1 MLVQKTVLTR
11 KNVCAFLLV
20 VALLLLSLPAGGS
33 LALAEDSEVFGENFN
48 SLTLGQKPANW
59 TGNPP
64 AADASAPTPYTAKAT
79 VETLAGYDSQVL
91 KFEKNGKS
99 TGNLQLERAFTGAG
113 TKSVLTY
120 KVRAEQT
127 NATVYLPSPKSGS
140 TAVAKFAMNGGNL
153 QYMKK
158 GASTW
163 TTIQPYASATWYSIK
178 LVLDADNDTFTLYL
192 NGEKLLTNEPMTDG
206 GAVTSFYLGLY
217 KDSIGTAYFDDF
229 QVVHYVPVTS
239 ASFSQSSYAWEV
251 GESEALPLTIVPT
264 EATDPSVVW
273 TSSNPGVATVTG
285 TGVVTGISAG
295 AATITAQPGDGLA
308 AVTATVQVTASS
320 SGTAVGDILSVSFD
334 GETTGAKPA
343 DWKVPAASAAVDPA
357 PTPYILSATVG
368 ELSGYAGKLLRLDKN
383 GKSTASYNI
392 EKTIIGATSKITMT
406 YKVRA
411 EQTDAVFYLPSLKS
425 GVAGS
430 TALKFAL
437 NGGQFAYM
445 KQGGTAWTNIQPF
458 VSGDWYD
465 VKIMLDADSGLFD
478 FYVDGVQ
485 KLSREPIEIG
495 GAPTSFYLG
504 VYKDSIGTAFFDEF
518 NMFAYQPAVSASF
531 PQASYDVAKDDSLFL
546 PLTFNPAHATVQ
558 SATWTSDH
566 PEIAS
571 VDEKGVVKGLQAGT
585 ATITAQPYEPI
596 SAAAVTVNV
605 IEVPLTGIAVTGPS
619 SVMPVGS
626 RAYAN
631 AVVTPANTTE
641 KILIWS
647 TLDASV
653 ATVDRYGELTAVGA
667 GTTKV
672 IAANAAGTISG
683 EAMVTVIN
691 RTVQQSLY
699 VAPNGDDGN
708 PGTLAAPFRTI
719 GRAQAAVRGL
729 NGSMTGDIRVIL
741 RGGTYTLSNK
751 LSFNELDSGSNG
763 YFVSYQSY
771 PGEEV
776 VVSGGQRITGW
787 TMYDSAKGIY
797 RAQVGTNFATR
808 QLFVDGV
815 RAVRARSAGGL
826 TNATK
831 IATGY
836 TSDDTSLAGFS
847 RVSDLEMVFQDLWSN
862 SRVKVQS
869 IGVTGGKAN
878 IVMQDPG
885 WTAVSVRGLS
895 SATVPVYYEN
905 AYELLDDAG
914 EWYLN
919 NGDGY
924 LYYKPRAWEDLRTA
938 EVTAP
943 VLEQL
948 MEIKGQSAD
957 LPVRNLQFQ
966 GIKFMYTTWMRPST
980 NLGHSDAQNNYLR
993 YSGTP
998 DELPDAAIE
1007 VELANTV
1014 NFIGNDFAKLGI
1026 TGLIMQ
1032 NGVQDSL
1039 VEGNRFYDISGGAV
1053 SVGQPISSDRQYYNP
1068 VDPRMIMKNDDI
1080 LNNLIYDIGVDFK
1093 SASAISAGYPLDMDI
1108 SNNEIYNIP
1117 YSGTH
1122 IGYGWDKNFD
1132 PVTDNVKIEDN
1143 MIYDL
1148 MGKGVRDGGAIYS
1161 LGTTGAS
1168 PEHKNLVSGNYI
1180 RNQMDDSAVLYADQS
1195 SAYWRY
1201 ENNVI
1206 DLSESPPWHGSK
1218 RWAMAWTN
1226 LIHDLDF
1233 VGNYTSDGYYVN
1245 AGVNNTFVGT
1255 TVVPDVQWPV
1265 GAQAIIANAGI
1276 TPGFAALGDGI
1287 VSRWS
1292 TDRINLAVGGSG
1304 HVAVTAKNGKDQ
1316 PLGTASSQLHYETLD
1331 PSVAVVDGTGMVTG
1345 MATGSTKVR
1354 ISIVNGT
1361 VLRQLE
1367 ADVYVGDSLT
1377 DIRLDDTTGN
1387 LLFAQAGTSQELHA
1401 YGNTAF
1407 GNRTELE
1414 HVTFTSLT
1422 PDIAEVSAE
1431 GLLTAHQA
1439 GSAILVMRGE
1449 FLGQQREGY
1458 YHVKVWADGSE
1469 ELYPFRDE
1477 LTNVDGWYIAPTA
1490 VNNVQKGQD
1499 SLTITTPNSG
1509 HAVYQ
1514 GRQFMN
1520 ELMDFQLK
1528 INATT
1533 SWYALLFGKQSPTL
1547 SYSHGDE
1554 DNYLVVISE
1563 AGIELQRYNKA
1574 QRTVIYGTIAGYTS
1588 LAGPAIPNT
1597 MLPFN
1602 TEHHVQLGTFKEAGG
1617 VRIKMLVDG
1626 VEIINYLD
1634 IAPEAIAKPG
1644 YFGIVSRN
1652 GSFTFRSSN
1661 EGEQPVVGLLM
1672 DGPSALQAGE
1682 SGQVTVRAMNEAGE
1696 VFEPVTGV
1704 TWVSSHPEVAGVDAV
1719 TGSVYAVS
1727 AGTTQIIA
1735 TYGGASRSLD
1745 VQVSTGSVLTWPA
1758 SAWVSGDPL
1767 DSGRAQ
1773 LQWGLPGG
1781 APVGMTGFAVYQR
1794 TVTQSVYTQV
1804 HAAELSSYSVTGDVY
1819 GYTAT
1824 GLLPGT
1830 TYVFRIAGLDGTGGI
1845 TASGLSV
1852 AIPVPQENMTSP
1864 SSSENPPAGTSSLA
1878 AVPAPQPS
1886 ADSIADGVR
1895 LVGGGL
1901 DAKDVILPGGT
1912 RGKQLTVAAAV
1923 LESAVEQ
1930 LKDGH
1935 RVIAIPANASGGA
1948 AVSVELPMGPLAGDG
1963 ARDAVLRVEGDGVAY
1978 TLPLQALDASG
1989 LAKSLGS
1996 RPEELTLRIMMLPDE
2011 SGAAQQALTRAG
2023 VTAVSAVMD
2032 FAVAVVGGG
2041 RTAEVKQFGSYVE
2054 RRLQVKA
2061 GVRAD
2066 QATAVRMDE
2075 NGRLSFVPMVL
2086 AFENG
2091 VEVAVLKRKGN
2102 STYAV
2107 VQAQS
2112 GRDFADMAGHWA
2124 QQDVA
2129 LMAAKLLVNGR
2140 DAHSFAPDAPV
2151 TRAEFATLL
2160 VRALGF
2166 DDAVGSPFGDVRASD
2181 WFAGAVGAAAQAGLV
2196 DGLGDGRFA
2205 PGDAITRQQMAMM
2218 LVRAAAAAGA
2228 AGAGSGAA
2236 AEPAFMDAAG
2246 IAAWA
2251 QSAVGEATA
2260 LGLLSGEPSGRFAPQ
2275 APTTRAQAAVAVKRL
2290 LLQAGFMN

>member
-1 MLVQKTVLTR
+1 MFAQKTVLTR

-20 VALLLLSLPAGGS
+20 VALLMLSLPVGGS
-33 LALAEDSEVFGENFN
+33 LVLAEGSEVFSENFD
-48 SLTLGQKPANW
+48 SSTLGQKPASW

-64 AADASAPTPYTAKAT
+64 AADASAPTPYVAKAT
-79 VETLAGYDSQVL
+79 VETLAGYDSQTL

-99 TGNLQLERAFTGAG
+99 TGNLLLERAFAASGA
-113 TKSVLTY
+113 KSVLTY

-127 NATVYLPSPKSGS
+127 NAAVYLPWPKSG
-140 TAVAKFAMNGGNL
+140 TTTLAKLALNGGNF

-163 TTIQPYASATWYSIK
+163 TTIQPYASGTWYNIK
-178 LVLDADNDTFTLYL
+178 LVLDADSDTFTLYV
-192 NGEKLLTNEPMTDG
+192 NGEKLLTNESMTDG
-206 GAVTSFYLGLY
+206 GELTSFSLGLY
-217 KDSIGTAYFDDF
+217 KDSVGIAYFDDF
-229 QVVHYVPVTS
+229 KVVNYVPVTS
-239 ASFSQSSYAWEV
+239 ASFSQSSYALEV
-251 GESEALPLTIVPT
+251 GESQALPFTLAPT
-264 EATDPSVVW
+264 DATDQTVAW

-295 AATITAQPGDGLA
+295 SATITAQPGDGLA
-308 AVTATVQVTASS
+308 AVTATVEVSASS
-320 SGTAVGDILSVSFD
+320 TGAAVGDILSVSFD
-334 GETTGAKPA
+334 GESTGAKPA
-343 DWKVPAASAAVDPA
+343 DWKVPAPSAAVDPA
-357 PTPYILSATVG
+357 PNPYILSATVA
-368 ELSGYAGKLLRLDKN
+368 ELSGYEGKLLRLDKN

-392 EKTIIGATSKITMT
+392 EKTIMGATSKITMT

-411 EQTDAVFYLPSLKS
+411 EQTEAVFYLPSLKS
-425 GVAGS
+425 GITGS

-437 NGGQFAYM
+437 NGGQFTYM

-458 VSGDWYD
+458 VSGEWYD

-478 FYVDGVQ
+478 FYVNGVP

-495 GAPTSFYLG
+495 GAPISFYLG
-504 VYKDSIGTAFFDEF
+504 VYKDSIGTAFFDDF
-518 NMFAYQPAVSASF
+518 NIFSYQAAASASF
-531 PQASYDVAKDDSLFL
+531 PQMSYDVVKDDSVSL
-546 PLTFNPAHATVQ
+546 PLTFDPVNATVQ

-571 VDEKGVVKGLQAGT
+571 VDERGVVKGLQAGT

-596 SAAAVTVNV
+596 PAATVTVNV
-605 IEVPLTGIAVTGPS
+605 IEVPMTGITVTGPAA
-619 SVMPVGS
+619 VMPVGS
-626 RAYAN
+626 RTYAS
-631 AVVTPANTTE
+631 AVVLPTNTTE
-641 KILIWS
+641 KKLIWS

-683 EAMVTVIN
+683 EATVTVVT

-699 VAPNGDDGN
+699 VSPSGDDGN

-719 GRAQAAVRGL
+719 GRAQSAVRDL
-729 NGSMTGDIRVIL
+729 NGSMTGDIHVIL
-741 RGGTYTLSNK
+741 RGGTYTLSDK

-797 RAQVGTNFATR
+797 RAQVGTDFATR
-808 QLFVDGV
+808 QLYVDGV

-836 TSDDTSLAGFS
+836 TSDDTFLAGYS
-847 RVSDLEMVFQDLWSN
+847 RVGDLEMVFQDLWSN

-869 IGVTGGKAN
+869 VDVVGGKAN
-878 IVMQDPG
+878 IVMQNPG

-905 AYELLDDAG
+905 AYELLDEAG

-924 LYYKPRAWEDLRTA
+924 LYYKPRSWEDLNTA

-998 DELPDAAIE
+998 DELPDATIE

-1032 NGVQDSL
+1032 NGVQNSL
-1039 VEGNRFYDISGGAV
+1039 MEGNRFYDISGGAI

-1068 VDPRMIMKNDDI
+1068 ADPRMIMKNDDI

-1093 SASAISAGYPLDMDI
+1093 SASAISAGFPLDMDI
-1108 SNNEIYNIP
+1108 SHNEIYNIP

-1132 PVTDNVKIEDN
+1132 PVTDNVRIEDN

-1206 DLSESPPWHGSK
+1206 DLNESPPWHGSK

-1233 VGNYTSDGYYVN
+1233 VGNYTTDGYYVN

-1255 TVVPDVQWPV
+1255 TVVPDAQWPA
-1265 GAQAIIANAGI
+1265 GAQTIIANAGI
-1276 TPGFAALGDGI
+1276 MPFFAALGEGI

-1292 TDRINLAVGGSG
+1292 TDRVNLAVGGSG
-1304 HVAVTAKNGKDQ
+1304 QVAVTAKNGKDQ
-1316 PLGTASSQLHYETLD
+1316 LLGTASSKLYYESLD
-1331 PSVAVVDGTGMVTG
+1331 PTVAVVDGTGLVTG
-1345 MATGSTKVR
+1345 IATGNTKVR

-1367 ADVYVGDSLT
+1367 ADVFVGDSLT

-1387 LLFAQAGTSQELHA
+1387 LLFAQAGTSQQLHA
-1401 YGNTAF
+1401 YGNTSF

-1422 PDIAEVSAE
+1422 PDVAEVSAE
-1431 GLLTAHQA
+1431 GLLTAHQT
-1439 GSAILVMRGE
+1439 GSAILVMKGE
-1449 FLGQQREGY
+1449 FLGQEREGD

-1477 LTNVDGWYIAPTA
+1477 ITNVNGWYIAPTA
-1490 VNNVQKGQD
+1490 VNNVQTGQD
-1499 SLTITTPNSG
+1499 SITITTPNSG

-1533 SWYALLFGKQSPTL
+1533 SWYALLFGKQSSTL

-1554 DNYLVVISE
+1554 DNYLVVISD

-1574 QRTVIYGTIAGYTS
+1574 QRTVIYGTIAGYTA

-1602 TEHHVQLGTFKEAGG
+1602 TEHHVQLGTFKESGG

-1634 IAPEAIAKPG
+1634 TTPEAIAKPG

-1652 GSFTFRSSN
+1652 GSFTFRSSD
-1661 EGEQPVVGLLM
+1661 EAEQRVVGLLM

-1682 SGQVTVRAMNEAGE
+1682 SGQVIVRAMNDAGE
-1696 VFEPVTGV
+1696 VFTPVTGV
-1704 TWVSSHPEVAGVDAV
+1704 TFVSSHPEVAGVDVV
-1719 TGSVYAVS
+1719 TGSVYAVE
-1727 AGTTQIIA
+1727 AGTTQITA
-1735 TYGGASRSLD
+1735 TYGGASQSLELL
-1745 VQVSTGSVLTWPA
+1745 VSGESALTWPA
-1758 SAWVSGDPL
+1758 SAWASGAPL

-1781 APVGMTGFAVYQR
+1781 VPAGMTGFAVYQR
-1794 TVTQSVYTQV
+1794 SVTQSVYTQV
-1804 HAAELSSYSVTGDVY
+1804 YAAGLSSYSVTGDVY
-1819 GYTAT
+1819 DYTVT
-1824 GLLPGT
+1824 GLLAGT
-1830 TYVFRIAGLDGTGGI
+1830 TYVFRIAGLDGTGGV

-1852 AIPVPQENMTSP
+1852 TIPMPQEGATSP
-1864 SSSENPPAGTSSLA
+1864 SSGESPPAGTSA
-1878 AVPAPQPS
+1878 AATVPAPQPS
-1886 ADSIADGVR
+1886 AESIADGVR
-1895 LVGGGL
+1895 IADGGL
-1901 DAKDVILPGGT
+1901 EVRDWVLSGGT
-1912 RGKQLTVAAAV
+1912 HGKQVTVAATV
-1923 LESAVEQ
+1923 LESAVAQ

-1935 RVIAIPANASGGA
+1935 QVIAIPANAAGG
-1948 AVSVELPMGPLAGDG
+1948 AVSVVLPMGPLAEDG
-1963 ARDAVLRVEGDGVAY
+1963 ARDVELRVEGDGMTY
-1978 TLPLQALDASG
+1978 TLPLQALDVSS

-1996 RPEELTLRIMMLPDE
+1996 RPEEVNLRITMQPAE
-2011 SGAAQQALTRAG
+2011 GGTAQQALTRAG
-2023 VTAVSAVMD
+2023 VTAVSAVVD
-2032 FAVAVVGGG
+2032 FAVAVEGGG
-2041 RTAEVKQFGSYVE
+2041 RTVEVKQFGSYVE
-2054 RRLQVKA
+2054 RRLQVQS
-2061 GVRAD
+2061 GLHAD

-2075 NGRLSFVPMVL
+2075 NGRLSFVPMII
-2086 AFENG
+2086 ATENG
-2091 VEVAVLKRKGN
+2091 TAVAILKRKGN

-2112 GRDFADMAGHWA
+2112 GHDFADMAGHWA

-2129 LMAAKLLVNGR
+2129 LMAAKLLVDGR

-2151 TRAEFATLL
+2151 TRAEFAALL
-2160 VRALGF
+2160 VRALGL

-2181 WFAGAVGAAAQAGLV
+2181 WFAGAVGAAAQAGLI

-2205 PGDAITRQQMAMM
+2205 PGDAITRQQMAVM

-2236 AEPAFMDAAG
+2236 AEPAFADAAG

-2251 QSAVGEATA
+2251 QAAVGDATA
-2260 LGLLSGEPSGRFAPQ
+2260 LGLLSGEPGGRFAPQ

-2290 LLQAGFMN
+2290 LQQAGFMN